1 MLFLVLLAILVVEV
15 LIIIMIDAISE
26 MKDDK

>member
-1 MLFLVLLAILVVEV
+1 MLFLVLLVILAVEV

-26 MKDDK
+26 MKNDE

>member
-1 MLFLVLLAILVVEV
+1 MLFLVLLAMLALEV

-26 MKDDK
+26 MKNNE

>member
-1 MLFLVLLAILVVEV
+1 MLFLVLLAILAVEV

-26 MKDDK
+26 MKNDE

>member
-1 MLFLVLLAILVVEV
+1 MLFLVLLAMLALEV

-26 MKDDK
+26 MKDDE